1 VVAFFQAHIIEVFFI
16 YGLSFFAMGLVIWI
30 EASRSPEIEFSRALR
45 PLGLFGLIHGSHEWF
60 EMYLIFLAQLSRP
73 TLVQE
78 AIVITRLFLLAS
90 SFMML
95 IVYGSRLIIGPKKR
109 RWYLGLVL
117 ATFGVYSIGLLIVLT
132 SDQVVSIRYAAADVY
147 TRYALAIPGAALTTW
162 GLILQQRK
170 LSEGGLQQFGND
182 LLLAALAFALYG
194 GVGQSFSAPEDI
206 LKHAWLT
213 TQTFINLFGF
223 PVQVFRML
231 MACLIAVFIIR
242 SLRAIEVMT
251 SRQIEELRE
260 NKIRDA
266 QKLHELNAELLHRT
280 VRAQEAERQRV
291 ARELHDDTGQVL
303 TALSL
308 GLRGMGETI
317 DRDPKRAIQQAKQ
330 LETLATTGLDNLQ
343 RMISGLHPPQLDDL
357 GLMAALRWYAG
368 KIRSQFSLDIR
379 VINHGEKIQLSD
391 DIRLTL
397 FRIAQEAIT
406 NAARHS
412 GCSYVSVEVKQ
423 YPSSVHLIIEDNGKG
438 FEVQS
443 ILAQGK
449 QSGCWG
455 LIGMIERATLL
466 GGECTIL
473 SQPGRGTRV
482 EVKVPLVEQAANDEQ

>member
-1 VVAFFQAHIIEVFFI
+1 MVDFFQAHIIEVFFI

-60 EMYLIFLAQLSRP
+60 EMYLIFLSQLSRP
-73 TLVQE
+73 SLAIE
-78 AIVITRLFLLAS
+78 AIVVTRIILLAS

-109 RWYLGLVL
+109 RWYLGLTL
-117 ATFGVYSIGLLIVLT
+117 ATLAVYSIGLLIVLT
-132 SDQVVSIRYAAADVY
+132 SDQSDSIRYASADVY

-170 LSEGGLQQFGND
+170 LLEGGLQQFGND

-194 GVGQSFSAPEDI
+194 GVGQSFSAPEEI
-206 LKHAWLT
+206 LRGAWLT

-266 QKLHELNAELLHRT
+266 QKLQELNAELLHRT

-303 TALSL
+303 TALNL
-308 GLRGMGETI
+308 GLRGMADTI
-317 DRDPKRAIQQAKQ
+317 ERDQRRAVQQANQ
-330 LETLATTGLDNLQ
+330 LQSLATTGLDSLQ

-368 KIRSQFSLDIR
+368 KIRSQYGIEVRIIS
-379 VINHGEKIQLSD
+379 NGEKIRLAD
-391 DIRLTL
+391 DTRLTL

-406 NAARHS
+406 NSARHS
-412 GCSYVSVEVKQ
+412 ESSHVAIEVKQ
-423 YPSSVHLIIEDNGKG
+423 SSSSVNLIIEDNGKG
-438 FEVQS
+438 FDVKS
-443 ILAQGK
+443 ILAHGK
-449 QSGCWG
+449 QIGCWG
-455 LIGMIERATLL
+455 LIGMIERAALL
-466 GGECTIL
+466 GGECTIR
-473 SQPGRGTRV
+473 SQPGKGTRV
-482 EVKVPLVEQAANDEQ
+482 EVAVPLVEHVTNDE